1 MAEEDQNTEEGVTSP
16 APEGEPGSMDQGG
29 IDAMMGDEI
38 ASEDN
43 SDTKPTRID
52 TPAAQVERKI
62 IQKSM
67 QRFERLP
74 MLDVIFDRLALSLNS
89 TLKTFTTA
97 TIEATV
103 QSLEYRQYSAAMDC
117 LPVPSLLA
125 VAHAKPWDNDILVTM
140 DANFLYGALEIM
152 LGGRKSDP
160 AKAEGRSFT
169 GIERQ
174 LGEELCGVMLGDL
187 GEAFEQLTQ
196 VRFAVSRTE
205 TNPQFATICQPQ
217 GACIHVQLAVKL
229 DGRKGRI
236 DFVLPYAT
244 IEPIRGLLSKV
255 FFGEKLGGDPAWQ
268 EHLSDRLL
276 KSSVE
281 VAGVLHEFTA
291 TLDEVLGWKAGQT
304 IDLRIGA
311 GEEAVVCFGDH
322 ELFQGKVGQKENGS
336 AALRVTKLLEGQ
348 KEFQNDLHRR

>member
-1 MAEEDQNTEEGVTSP
+1 
-16 APEGEPGSMDQGG
+16 MDQGG
-29 IDAMMGDEI
+29 IDAMMGDQVPEKEVQVS
-38 ASEDN
+38 A
-43 SDTKPTRID
+43 PAGPD
-52 TPAAQVERKI
+52 TPSAQVERKI

-74 MLDVIFDRLALSLNS
+74 MLDVIYERFALGLNS

-97 TIEATV
+97 TVEATV
-103 QSLEYRQYSAAMDC
+103 QGLEYRQYSDAMEC
-117 LPVPSLLA
+117 LPLPSLLA
-125 VAHAKPWDNDILVTM
+125 VANATPWDNDILVSL

-160 AKAEGRSFT
+160 VKAEGRTFT

-174 LGEELCGVMLGDL
+174 IGEELCGAMLQDL
-187 GEAFEQLTQ
+187 GAAFEQLTQ
-196 VRFAVSRTE
+196 VSFQVSRTE
-205 TNPQFATICQPQ
+205 TNPQFATICQPT
-217 GACIHVQLAVKL
+217 GACIHVQLAIKL

-236 DFVLPYAT
+236 DFVLPYST

-255 FFGEKLGGDPAWQ
+255 FFGEKLGGDAAWQ

-281 VAGVLHEFTA
+281 VGTVLHEFSA
-291 TLDEVLGWKAGQT
+291 TLQEMLDWKVGQT

-311 GEEAVVCFGDH
+311 GQEAVACFGDH
-322 ELFQGKVGQKENGS
+322 NLFQGKVGQKENGS